1 MESEGGKNVTNKTSM
16 TKASLNKQRQ
26 GYRAA
31 LKGKD
36 FEKKVGALLSAKGY
50 KIVFEKP
57 IGKDKFD
64 VFGKKTGDWG
74 YEKYYIAECKDK
86 ARVTATDL
94 NHFMGKLR
102 RFYKRLPVD
111 IDDEKPEVKGL
122 FAYTGELPRDAR
134 DVAKGFKIPVEFKK
148 F

>member
-1 MESEGGKNVTNKTSM
+1 MTKKTSRA
-16 TKASLNKQRQ
+16 KASLDKQRQ
-26 GYRAA
+26 GYKAA

-36 FEKKVGALLSAKGY
+36 FEKKVGASLSAKGY
-50 KIVFEKP
+50 KILFEKP

-74 YEKYYIAECKDK
+74 YDKYCIAECKDK

-134 DVAKGFKIPVEFKK
+134 DVAKGFKIPIEFKK